1 MASTQNPLA
10 HLILITALF
19 TILIQSAK
27 ATSTS
32 FTVHSGEEIT
42 KVLRLTIEDHVF
54 IKFTVVGVSE
64 NTIHFYMTYP
74 NETTKD
80 FNNIGDFRYTFVCDA
95 EGDYVLHFSNA
106 GSSVEKLVTLDYEV
120 EHYIFGVPQMLFL
133 TIIVA
138 IICIIAVATFIFLS
152 KTH

>member
-1 MASTQNPLA
+1 M
-10 HLILITALF
+10 
-19 TILIQSAK
+19 
-27 ATSTS
+27 
-32 FTVHSGEEIT
+32 HSGEEIT

-74 NETTKD
+74 NKTTKD
-80 FNNIGDFRYTFVCDA
+80 FDSIGDFRYTFVCDA
-95 EGDYVLHFSNA
+95 EGDYILHFSNT

-133 TIIVA
+133 TVIIA
-138 IICIIAVATFIFLS
+138 IICVIAVAAFILLS